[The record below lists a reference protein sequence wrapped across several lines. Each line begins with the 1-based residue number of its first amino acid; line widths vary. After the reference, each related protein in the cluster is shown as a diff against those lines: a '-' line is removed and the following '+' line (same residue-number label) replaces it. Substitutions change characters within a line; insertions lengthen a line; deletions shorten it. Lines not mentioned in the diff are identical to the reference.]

1 MAQINISV
9 DTTEKTVSVK
19 VDDKKVSDIHDIH
32 VFTEKSGFFGVDI
45 AQVEDLGD
53 LKKITRLVAS
63 KEDGPKT
70 IEKQLHP
77 NKDLEYVSS
86 IDYMGQVS
94 FSRNDDGNLKEGD
107 LHTFELVMDKYNT
120 DFIAGLSEV
129 LGQK

>member
-19 VDDKKVSDIHDIH
+19 VDDKKISDIHDIH

-86 IDYMGQVS
+86 INYLGQVC
-94 FSRNDDGNLKEGD
+94 FSGGDGKLRKGD
-107 LHTFELVMDKYNT
+107 LHKFELVMDKYNP